1 MAWLD
6 DRIWCHPKIV
16 TLSDRSFRVFVS
28 AITYSSGMGTRGVLS
43 EAQLKLLGAREKQ
56 KKELIFCGLF
66 LEKNGEIFIRDW
78 EQHNG
83 KRDER
88 RAADRERKRLARA
101 KTVHS
106 EVGVSAGQPSDN
118 RTDKAPDKHEDR
130 SALKV
135 VKEVKV
141 VTTTTAPNGSVV
153 AASRDQHAGDVLAA
167 VSEAFT
173 AKGIPISTR
182 HRGILGKQARELID
196 SGFEFDAVVL
206 ACVMALRRGEPQN
219 AHFIAGDLVTAKAGQ
234 RLTRREYERA
244 LQDEMEL
251 GR

>member
-1 MAWLD
+1 MGST
-6 DRIWCHPKIV
+6 P
-16 TLSDRSFRVFVS
+16 
-28 AITYSSGMGTRGVLS
+28 AIR
-43 EAQLKLLGAREKQ
+43 
-56 KKELIFCGLF
+56 KELVNAGLWD
-66 LEKNGEIFIRDW
+66 EDGRAIHIHDW
-78 EQHNG
+78 KEHNA

-88 RAADRERKRLARA
+88 RAKDKERKREMRAARPQDSPQDVPDA
-101 KTVHS
+101 RPQS
-106 EVGVSAGQPSDN
+106 R
-118 RTDKAPDKHEDR
+118 RT
-130 SALKV
+130 LKE
-135 VKEVKV
+135 VKEVT
-141 VTTTTAPNGSVV
+141 TTTTAPNGSVV

-206 ACVMALRRGEPQN
+206 ACVTALRRGEPQN
-219 AHFIAGDLVTAKAGQ
+219 VHFIAGDLVTAKAGQ

-251 GR
+251 GRD